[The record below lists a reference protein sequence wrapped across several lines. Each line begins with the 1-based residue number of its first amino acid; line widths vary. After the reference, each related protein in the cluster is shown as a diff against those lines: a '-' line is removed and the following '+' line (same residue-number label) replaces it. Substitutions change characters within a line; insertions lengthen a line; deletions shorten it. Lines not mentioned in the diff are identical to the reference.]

1 MMVRLRF
8 RFGRETSSTPVGSA
22 FKESVREV
30 DRWSLAETVARMS
43 SRASGIWTLR
53 FAFERGA
60 EPPEF
65 LTIRFAVAVAVGVPD
80 ETAVAS
86 LGDMPVV

>member
-1 MMVRLRF
+1 
-8 RFGRETSSTPVGSA
+8 
-22 FKESVREV
+22 
-30 DRWSLAETVARMS
+30 MS

-65 LTIRFAVAVAVGVPD
+65 LTIRFAVAVGVPD

>member
-1 MMVRLRF
+1 
-8 RFGRETSSTPVGSA
+8 
-22 FKESVREV
+22 
-30 DRWSLAETVARMS
+30 LAETVARMS

-65 LTIRFAVAVAVGVPD
+65 LTIRFAVAVGVPD